1 MYTLAKQ
8 IRKVL
13 KENDYELNPEVTDID
28 DIIEYIEMKNRENGN
43 DEYYSPEE
51 WLADTKI
58 NFPEYLLTKDEL
70 QKKYYEPTLFYL
82 IKEYKACVDQTGE
95 KPGAGDL
102 IESMQCEAF
111 NMHLRSYE
119 LDPKKFDLSL
129 MDIMCYLLDYWDCH

>member
-58 NFPEYLLTKDEL
+58 NFPEYLLTKDEI
-70 QKKYYEPTLFYL
+70 KKVYYEPVLFYL
-82 IKEYKACVDQTGE
+82 IQQKKLCMYQTNTAPDVKDYE
-95 KPGAGDL
+95 
-102 IESMQCEAF
+102 ESTCCEDF
-111 NMHLRSYE
+111 KMHLKSFG
-119 LDPKKFDLSL
+119 LDPKCELTMSDVFN
-129 MDIMCYLLDYWDCH
+129 YLLDYWDCH